1 MNGEAT
7 ILYVDDEPI
16 NIMLFELNF
25 KRNYNVITA
34 TSGHEGLEKL
44 HSNIGIKA
52 VISDMKMPSM
62 NGVEFITKAKNNFPN
77 ISYFILTGY
86 DVNEVILNALN
97 TKLIVKYFRKPFNTN
112 EIELSI
118 KEVI

>member
-1 MNGEAT
+1 MRGEAS

-34 TSGHEGLEKL
+34 ISGHEGLEKL
-44 HSNIGIKA
+44 HANTSIKA
-52 VISDMKMPSM
+52 VISDMKMPNM
-62 NGVEFITKAKNNFPN
+62 DGIEFISKAKSEFPS

-86 DVNEVILNALN
+86 DVNDVILNAIKSN
-97 TKLIVKYFRKPFNTN
+97 LIVKYFRKPFNTN
-112 EIELSI
+112 EIESSI
-118 KEVI
+118 KEVV